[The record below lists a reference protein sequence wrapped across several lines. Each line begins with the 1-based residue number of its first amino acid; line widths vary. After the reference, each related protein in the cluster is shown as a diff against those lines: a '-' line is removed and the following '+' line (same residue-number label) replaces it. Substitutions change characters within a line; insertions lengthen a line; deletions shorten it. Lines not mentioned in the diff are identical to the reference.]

1 MDALYIV
8 LLAFGAQAAAG
19 ALAMTAWL
27 LRIGTMPSPR
37 VEPPIAH
44 SHGSRLPRWASASH
58 LPSLTVLPGLDGTVE
73 VADGRP
79 PAAAYP
85 RRGT

>member
-8 LLAFGAQAAAG
+8 LLVFGAQAAAG

-37 VEPPIAH
+37 VEPPIPD
-44 SHGSRLPRWASASH
+44 SHDSRPPRWILVPH
-58 LPSLTVLPGLDGTVE
+58 LPSFTVLSRLEGTAE
-73 VADGRP
+73 VDDSRP
-79 PAAAYP
+79 PAAA
-85 RRGT
+85 

>member
-27 LRIGTMPSPR
+27 LRIGAMPSPR
-37 VEPPIAH
+37 LEPPIPN
-44 SHGSRLPRWASASH
+44 SHGSKLPSWTPALRLPT
-58 LPSLTVLPGLDGTVE
+58 LTILPGREGTLE
-73 VADGRP
+73 VAEGLP
-79 PAAAYP
+79 PTAA
-85 RRGT
+85 